1 MSVVGTITKSQ
12 DDRRDVDVAF
22 GEWLPE
28 GDTIQDATAESSSEE
43 LVVETVQLFE
53 DTVKVWISGGAAGGS
68 YTVTVFVTTAGGR
81 IKSACVRVRV
91 AGCC

>member
-1 MSVVGTITKSQ
+1 MSVLGSIIKSQ
-12 DDRRDVDVAF
+12 DDRLDVDVSF
-22 GEWLPE
+22 SEWLPE
-28 GDTIQDATAESSSEE
+28 GDAIQDATAESSSEE
-43 LVVETVQLFE
+43 LVVESVQLFD

-68 YTVTVFVTTAGGR
+68 YTVTVFVATAGGR